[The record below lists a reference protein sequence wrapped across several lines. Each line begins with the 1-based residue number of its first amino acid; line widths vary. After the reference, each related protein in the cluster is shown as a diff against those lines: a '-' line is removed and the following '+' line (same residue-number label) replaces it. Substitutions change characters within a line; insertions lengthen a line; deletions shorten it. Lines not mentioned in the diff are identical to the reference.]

1 MYVLPKYLFSVIFW
15 LKNVKM
21 SSILSKR
28 DRKLLQLLVDSHGS
42 ASSNQLSQKLR
53 IPTSSIARTRRRLE
67 EGYISKQYSL
77 DPTKFGWRR
86 IDLLIYVDGGKTTGI
101 GKSLLKQKEVTY
113 VARMIGEHTID
124 LRVEIILKDY
134 AMLLNLIE
142 KIKAMNGVRDVVW
155 TEVVQT
161 IGRKSPSY
169 LVTL

>member
-1 MYVLPKYLFSVIFW
+1 MRSVLSET
-15 LKNVKM
+15 
-21 SSILSKR
+21 
-28 DRKLLQLLVDSHGS
+28 DRKILRLLVDSRGS
-42 ASSNQLSQKLR
+42 ASSNQLSQTLHM
-53 IPTSSIARTRRRLE
+53 PSSLIERTRRRLE
-67 EGYISKQYSL
+67 QSYITKQYSL

-86 IDLLIYVDGGKTTGI
+86 IDLLIYVDGGKTMGI

-124 LRVEIILKDY
+124 LRVELILKDY

-142 KIKAMNGVRDVVW
+142 KIKSMDGVRDVIW

-161 IGRKSPSY
+161 IGMKSPSN